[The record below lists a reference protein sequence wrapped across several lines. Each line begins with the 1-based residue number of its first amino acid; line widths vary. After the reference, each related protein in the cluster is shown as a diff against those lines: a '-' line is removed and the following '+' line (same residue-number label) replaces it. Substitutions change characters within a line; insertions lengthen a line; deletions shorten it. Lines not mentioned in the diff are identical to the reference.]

1 MDQSLEPNWR
11 EDGLMGP
18 EGSVGTPP
26 SRDSA
31 SSGHTVEDI
40 LYALFRRKWLIV
52 TCSLIGLITAA
63 VVYKLTPKV
72 YHSEA
77 RLLVKY
83 VPEVESLG
91 PGQGDSDVRSPILRG
106 ETVVNSELD
115 ILTSGDLA
123 SKVAEGVGPERILAA
138 VGGGNSLAAAAMTVK
153 GGVTAYAVAKANS
166 IRVLFQHPD
175 PNIVTNVLSELI
187 SQYFE
192 KHYQVHREL
201 HDLPRFERERDQVGL
216 KLADTE
222 AKLREL
228 MTKEGVFSSEAS
240 KRSAAAE
247 VESTQKALRDAEME
261 LRQLQGLL
269 RLSPTNSTPEKAEI
283 FDPKYAAQRDEY
295 ARLSADVERL
305 RAREQ
310 ATMAQNYTAESSMVR
325 PLREKRAKLETRRAE
340 LEREFPEL
348 AGLALSSAGTEA
360 ADPLTNR
367 RKLEILKITVLT
379 LQERLDAAKGEE
391 ARLYGLADK
400 IQELERQKEI
410 EEEHYRYFAK
420 ALDRAK
426 FDAALGSSRDSNI
439 GLVQRPTPPVSDPGA
454 LYKKLMMIIGVG
466 VVAGVVL
473 ALFIELFLDQRIKR
487 AVEVRRLLP
496 VPLYLS
502 IPASALN
509 GKRRLLPNGPRSPE
523 TGEDRGNAMALI
535 PENRDRS
542 SDRLQ
547 PYFEALRDRIL
558 NRFETNPRKPKLVGI
573 CGCAGAS
580 GSVTRLATG
589 LAGALSEAGDLK
601 VLLVDMKNRSGR
613 PHPIL
618 GTRRSCSLAEAL
630 ENSNKGEALIAPNL
644 YVATAQGS
652 GNQALATSPS
662 KFTRVVP
669 QLNASDYDYIVFDM
683 PEVDQVSI
691 TPRLAKHM
699 DLMLLA
705 VEAERA
711 HRGAVKQAGSLLMEF
726 TPNVAVVLN
735 NTKACL
741 PQSLHHAA

>member
-1 MDQSLEPNWR
+1 MDQSLQPNWR
-11 EDGLMGP
+11 DDGFSRP
-18 EGSVGTPP
+18 EESLRAPP
-26 SRDSA
+26 PQDPA
-31 SSGHTVEDI
+31 SPSHTVEDI

-52 TCSLIGLITAA
+52 TCSLMGLIAAA

-91 PGQGDSDVRSPILRG
+91 PGQGDDIRSPILRG

-123 SKVAEGVGPERILAA
+123 SKVAEVVGPGKILAA
-138 VGGGNSLAAAAMTVK
+138 FGGGTNLAAAAMTVK
-153 GGVTAYAVAKANS
+153 GGVSAYAVSKANS
-166 IRVLFQHPD
+166 IRVVYAHPD
-175 PNIVTNVLSELI
+175 PNVVTNVLSELI
-187 SQYFE
+187 AQYFE

-201 HDLPRFERERDQVGL
+201 HDLHRFERERDQVGL

-228 MTKEGVFSSEAS
+228 MTKEGVFSTEGAKKSS
-240 KRSAAAE
+240 AAE
-247 VESTQKALRDAEME
+247 VESTQKAFRDAEME
-261 LRQLQGLL
+261 LRQLQGFL
-269 RLSPTNSTPEKAEI
+269 RLSPTNATPEKSEI
-283 FDPKYAAQRDEY
+283 FDPRYAEQRDEY
-295 ARLSADVERL
+295 AQLSADVERL

-310 ATMAQNYTAESSMVR
+310 ASMAQGYKAQGGMVK
-325 PLREKRAKLETRRAE
+325 PLRDERARLEARRAE

-348 AGLALSSAGTEA
+348 AGLALSSAGTDA

-367 RKLEILKITVLT
+367 RKLEILKITVAT
-379 LQERLDAAKGEE
+379 LQDRLAAAKAEE
-391 ARLYGLADK
+391 ARLYGLADR
-400 IQELERQKEI
+400 IQEMERQKEI

-454 LYKKLMMIIGVG
+454 LYKRLLMIIG
-466 VVAGVVL
+466 AGVIGGIAL

-487 AVEVRRLLP
+487 PVEIRRLLP
-496 VPLYLS
+496 VPLFLS

-509 GKRRLLPNGPRSPE
+509 GKRRLLSNGPSLPE
-523 TGEDRGNAMALI
+523 HSRENRGNALALLSD
-535 PENRDRS
+535 RDRS

-580 GSVTRLATG
+580 GNVTRLATG

-618 GTRRSCSLAEAL
+618 GTRKSCSLAAAL
-630 ENSNKGEALIAPNL
+630 ENSNQGEALIAPNL
-644 YVATAQGS
+644 YVATAQGT

-683 PEVDQVSI
+683 PEVDEVSS

-735 NTKACL
+735 NTKAGL
-741 PQSLHHAA
+741 PNSLHHAA